1 MAIIA
6 FKDVSVTIN
15 AVDLSGNVR
24 SATLNYEIEQQDAT
38 VMGGQRSFIAGVQNN
53 SLEVTLLQD
62 FAASDVE
69 ATIYPLV
76 GTQTTVVLKPTS
88 SAVGST
94 NPSYTLTNCYLAAHT
109 PINAGD
115 VGAVGEVTLTF
126 TGGTLTKAT
135 A

>member
-1 MAIIA
+1 MAVIA

-15 AVDLSGNVR
+15 SVSLSDNVR
-24 SATLNYEIEQQDAT
+24 SVTLNYEIEQQDAT

-69 ATIYPLV
+69 ATIFPLV
-76 GTQTTVVLKPTS
+76 GTQTTVVVKPTS
-88 SAVGST
+88 SATSST
-94 NPSYTLTNCYLAAHT
+94 NPAYTLTNTYLSGHT

-115 VGAVGEVTLTF
+115 VGAIGEVTLTF

-135 A
+135 S

>member
-1 MAIIA
+1 MAVIA

-15 AVDLSGNVR
+15 SVSLSDNVR
-24 SATLNYEIEQQDAT
+24 SVTLNYEIEQQDAT

-69 ATIYPLV
+69 ATIFPLV
-76 GTQTTVVLKPTS
+76 GTQTTVVVKPTS
-88 SAVGST
+88 SATSST
-94 NPSYTLTNCYLAAHT
+94 NPAYTLTNTYLAGHT

-115 VGAVGEVTLTF
+115 VGAIGEVTLTF

-135 A
+135 S

>member
-15 AVDLSGNVR
+15 SVSLSDNVR
-24 SATLNYEIEQQDAT
+24 SVTLNYEIEQQDAT
-38 VMGGQRSFIAGVQNN
+38 VMGGQRAFIAGVQNN

-69 ATIYPLV
+69 ATIFPLV
-76 GTQTTVVLKPTS
+76 GTQTTVVVKPTS
-88 SAVGST
+88 SATSST
-94 NPSYTLTNCYLAAHT
+94 NPAYTLTNTYLSGHT

-115 VGAVGEVTLTF
+115 VGAIGEVTLTF

-135 A
+135 S

>member
-1 MAIIA
+1 MAVIA

-15 AVDLSGNVR
+15 SVSLSDNVR
-24 SATLNYEIEQQDAT
+24 SVTLNYEIESQDAT
-38 VMGGQRSFIAGVQNN
+38 VMGGHRSFIAGVQNN

-69 ATIYPLV
+69 ATIFPLV
-76 GTQTTVVLKPTS
+76 GTQTTVVVKPTS
-88 SAVGST
+88 SATSST
-94 NPSYTLTNCYLAAHT
+94 NPAYTLTNTYLSGHT

-115 VGAVGEVTLTF
+115 VGAIGEVTLTF

-135 A
+135 S